1 MKISVT
7 GRHVD
12 ITDAIRDH
20 VENSIRHAFREFP
33 RLVSAHVIL
42 AVEKYRHIAEIV
54 VHGPNHID
62 VEAAHESD
70 DLYVS
75 IDRAIEKA
83 ERQLQRAWDKMTDK
97 KSRR

>member
-7 GRHVD
+7 GRHVE

-20 VENSIRHAFREFP
+20 VENAIRHAFREFP
-33 RLVSAHVIL
+33 RLVSAHIIL
-42 AVEKYRHIAEIV
+42 SIEKYRQIAEIV

-62 VEAAHESD
+62 IEASHESD

-75 IDRAIEKA
+75 IDRAVEKA
-83 ERQLQRAWDKMTDK
+83 ERRLQKVWSKMIDRK
-97 KSRR
+97 VRK